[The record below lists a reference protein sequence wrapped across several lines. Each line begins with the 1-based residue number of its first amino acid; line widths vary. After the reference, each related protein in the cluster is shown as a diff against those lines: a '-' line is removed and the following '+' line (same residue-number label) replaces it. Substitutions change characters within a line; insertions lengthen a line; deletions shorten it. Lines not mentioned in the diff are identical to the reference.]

1 MYKVLLLLLFLSY
14 QVRAQFD
21 VGISSTSS
29 LENPSFT
36 FSSLQPDDYSVCL
49 TALSTNGNVVCSDQI
64 CETISIADAF
74 SMYVP
79 NTFTPDNDS
88 YNPVFLPVLS
98 GNDIYEYN
106 LTIFNRWGE
115 ILFESNN
122 EAVGW
127 DGTYGGEPVKDGTYI
142 WRISAREIGKI
153 KDVLFTGHVNVIR

>member
-1 MYKVLLLLLFLSY
+1 MYKVLLLLLFLSH
-14 QVRAQFD
+14 QGRAQFD

-49 TALSTNGNVVCSDQI
+49 TALSTTGNVVCSDQI
-64 CETISIADAF
+64 CETISIADSF

-106 LTIFNRWGE
+106 LTIFNRWEE
-115 ILFESNN
+115 ILF
-122 EAVGW
+122 
-127 DGTYGGEPVKDGTYI
+127 
-142 WRISAREIGKI
+142 
-153 KDVLFTGHVNVIR
+153 